1 MSSKYLYDKL
11 DGLKISILDLTFT
24 VEFEKNLVGR
34 WGTPGQI
41 GFHLVNTIFLDP
53 DVTDQELLSVLI
65 HEILEGILK
74 RFNIE
79 VPHHVISSLEV
90 GFYNLLLT
98 NPDFVNLYFNSP
110 IEDITTIE
118 EMTLLIEKLKEAINE
133 KEENKKPTPYKHEE
147 KLPTSL
153 VPTHTRTCSE

>member
-11 DGLKISILDLTFT
+11 NGLEIDILDLTFT

-53 DVTDQELLSVLI
+53 DVTDQELLSVLV

-90 GFYNLLLT
+90 GFYNLLLN
-98 NPDFVNLYFNSP
+98 NPDFVDLYARYS
-110 IEDITTIE
+110 IEQDAKDTTTDIADRIRE
-118 EMTLLIEKLKEAINE
+118 ILNE
-133 KEENKKPTPYKHEE
+133 KEKDKGPTPCGIQEE
-147 KLPTSL
+147 MPAAL
-153 VPTHTRTCSE
+153 VSTCTRSCSE

>member
-11 DGLKISILDLTFT
+11 NGLEVDILDLTFT

-90 GFYNLLLT
+90 GFYNLLL
-98 NPDFVNLYFNSP
+98 NNSDFVNLFIDSIP
-110 IEDITTIE
+110 IEDSNESIADKIRNI
-118 EMTLLIEKLKEAINE
+118 LNE
-133 KEENKKPTPYKHEE
+133 KEKDKGPTPCDVE
-147 KLPTSL
+147 KKVFTSL
-153 VPTHTRTCSE
+153 VPTYTRTCSE

>member
-11 DGLKISILDLTFT
+11 DGLEIDILDLTFT

-41 GFHLVNTIFLDP
+41 GFHLVNTIYLDP
-53 DVTDQELLSVLI
+53 EVTDQELLSVLV

-90 GFYNLLLT
+90 GFYNLLLN
-98 NPDFVNLYFNSP
+98 NPDLVDLYAHRS
-110 IEDITTIE
+110 IEQDVEDTTTDIADRIRE
-118 EMTLLIEKLKEAINE
+118 ILNE
-133 KEENKKPTPYKHEE
+133 KEKDKG
-147 KLPTSL
+147 PTSCGIQEKMSATL
-153 VPTHTRTCSE
+153 VPTCTRSCSE